1 MPLIVAQAFKDW
13 LKSST
18 NMALSSNAAVKRL
31 THEGIINFESLFDF
45 DKKSLESLP
54 TTCAKTIPA
63 IRADPANH
71 YDLKVDCCVEC
82 GKILHLDFKG
92 DDAR

>member
-31 THEGIINFESLFDF
+31 THESLINFESLVDF

-54 TTCAKTIPA
+54 TICAKTIPV
-63 IRADPANH
+63 IRADPANGITAKPIV
-71 YDLKVDCCVEC
+71 LGAKVSSVT
-82 GKILHLDFKG
+82 I
-92 DDAR
+92 